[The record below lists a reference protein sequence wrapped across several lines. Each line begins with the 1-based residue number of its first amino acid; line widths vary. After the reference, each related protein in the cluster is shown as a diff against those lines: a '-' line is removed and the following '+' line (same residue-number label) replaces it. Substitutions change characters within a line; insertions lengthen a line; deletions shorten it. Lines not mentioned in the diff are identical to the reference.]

1 MSYEPS
7 FIAQTAYY
15 NELYDTS
22 YGYLSI
28 SIIQDSKKIATT
40 YTIQAFDQTFALIGG
55 MAGFIYAIISLV
67 IGSYQAFSF

>member
-7 FIAQTAYY
+7 FVAQTTYF
-15 NELYDTS
+15 NELYDNQ

-28 SIIQDSKKIATT
+28 SVIQDSKKIATT

-55 MAGFIYAIISLV
+55 MVGFIYAMISLI